1 MSENVNENSPFDEGR
16 KKQKNVEQTK
26 KQEFNEEN
34 YLNTR
39 LSDKEDSKTITIR
52 LVLTEDIDG
61 KSKVAIPVEVHSIKL
76 NDKQQRAKTIAS
88 GKFKSFICLNDPHL
102 DYHDE
107 RGCPLCNKMKSI
119 FDEAAATTQKGSA
132 EWKSMCKQAYK
143 FDSKTAYIARCIERG
158 HEDEGIKFWRFNKR
172 DDGSGILDKLKNMYS
187 LRKSRGIDM
196 FDYQNGFDIILT
208 LSKDPDPTPGAPDKT
223 VISIDA
229 DVLPS
234 ALADTKEQIDA
245 WVNDPKDWRDMYRSK
260 SYEYLEIVANGESPI
275 WDKSLGKFVEWRDPE
290 ELKKEE
296 AETTAKAAAE
306 LKDTASTVTNATTVT
321 TVEQESDEEL
331 PF

>member
-1 MSENVNENSPFDEGR
+1 MSENVNENNPFDEGR

-76 NDKQQRAKTIAS
+76 NEKQQRAKTIAN

-102 DYHDE
+102 EYHDDQ
-107 RGCPLCNKMKSI
+107 GCPLCNKMKSI
-119 FDEAAATTQKGSA
+119 FDEAAATTQKGSP
-132 EWKSMCKQAYK
+132 EWKAMCKQAYK

-172 DDGSGILDKLKNMYS
+172 DDGSGILDKLKNMYA

-196 FDYQNGFDIILT
+196 FDYNNGFDIILT

-234 ALADTKEQIDA
+234 TLADTQEQIDA

-260 SYEYLEIVANGESPI
+260 SYDYLKIVADGESPV
-275 WDKSLGKFVEWRDPE
+275 WSKELGKFVEWRDPE
-290 ELKKEE
+290 ELKKED
-296 AETTAKAAAE
+296 AETTAKAVAE
-306 LKDTASTVTNATTVT
+306 LKNGSNQEAVPTQQVDTTI
-321 TVEQESDEEL
+321 EDEEL